1 MHLTTSARNL
11 LRDAAERL
19 RCEPVVEKRRGRAV
33 DQIVAWC
40 QAHDIELGARLTHAR
55 LVLDRE
61 LLDRIDEALAALG
74 EPVIAA
80 ELSGL
85 STAEQ
90 AELGNREA
98 KGVREKPRER
108 RVLASLPAVS
118 RPGVACRAHDCL
130 DLDRRDLDLAAFDA
144 LVQVENLDSFYG
156 LPDTLPALSSW
167 PRPLV
172 LYRGDS
178 FYGGGFADLAA
189 DWAAS
194 GRPHLYLGDFDAKGV
209 SIALERGASHQLLP
223 PLELVAVRANAQQLP
238 PEQQRYQAALRQH
251 AARLPDEHPLVRYFA
266 ILLGEQRGLLQ
277 QWFGSD
283 DDWVAVPLHPRPT
296 P

>member
-1 MHLTTSARNL
+1 MHLSSRARNL
-11 LRDAAERL
+11 LRDADQALRRSARQERP
-19 RCEPVVEKRRGRAV
+19 RRQVVNEV
-33 DQIVAWC
+33 VAWC

-80 ELSGL
+80 GLSGL
-85 STAEQ
+85 TTAEQ

-98 KGVREKPRER
+98 KGVREKPRAR

-130 DLDRRDLDLAAFDA
+130 DLDLRDLDLAAFDA

-223 PLELVAVRANAQQLP
+223 PLELVAERANAQQLP

-251 AARLPDEHPLVRYFA
+251 AARLPEEHPLARYLA

-277 QWFGSD
+277 QWFGSA
-283 DDWVAVPLHPRPT
+283 DDWVAVPLHPRPNS
-296 P
+296 

>member
-61 LLDRIDEALAALG
+61 LLDRIDEALDALG
-74 EPVIAA
+74 EPAIAA

-85 STAEQ
+85 TTAEQ

-178 FYGGGFADLAA
+178 FYGGGFADLAT
-189 DWAAS
+189 DWAES

-209 SIALERGASHQLLP
+209 SIALAGGASHLLLP
-223 PLELVAVRANAQQLP
+223 PLAVVAARANPQQLAA
-238 PEQQRYQAALRQH
+238 EQQGYQAALRDH
-251 AARLPDEHPLVRYFA
+251 AATLPAGHSLAGYLA
-266 ILLGEQRGLLQ
+266 LLLGEQRGLLQ
-277 QWFGSD
+277 QWFGSG
-283 DDWVAVPLHPRPT
+283 DDWVMVPLHARSIS
-296 P
+296 

>member
-1 MHLTTSARNL
+1 MHLSSRARNL
-11 LRDAAERL
+11 LRDADQALRLSARLERP
-19 RCEPVVEKRRGRAV
+19 RRQVVNEV
-33 DQIVAWC
+33 VAWC

-74 EPVIAA
+74 EPAIAA
-80 ELSGL
+80 GLSGL
-85 STAEQ
+85 TTAEQ

-98 KGVREKPRER
+98 KGVREKPRAR

-156 LPDTLPALSSW
+156 LPDTLPALSPW

-178 FYGGGFADLAA
+178 FYGGGFTDLAS
-189 DWAAS
+189 DWAES

-223 PLELVAVRANAQQLP
+223 PLELVAERANVQQLSP
-238 PEQQRYQAALRQH
+238 KQQRFQAALRQH
-251 AARLPDEHPLVRYFA
+251 AARLPEEHPLARYLA

-277 QWFGSD
+277 QWFGSAD
-283 DDWVAVPLHPRPT
+283 AWVAVPLHPRPT